1 MVVSTDSKRLL
12 VQENEL
18 FLAEGIDPI
27 IDRYEGKRSSL
38 IQVLLDVQKDR
49 RWLSEEA
56 LRHVGARLGVPL
68 PQVYQVATF
77 YKAFSL
83 TRRGRHLIT
92 VCMGT
97 ACHVRGSPMLLD
109 RVSQKLGIRAGKTTS
124 DDRFSLITVNCMGC
138 CALGPVL
145 AVDDTYYSN
154 PSAAEFAKILKKYS

>member
-1 MVVSTDSKRLL
+1 MVASADAKRIL
-12 VQENEL
+12 VQENEP
-18 FLAEGIDPI
+18 FLVDRIDLI
-27 IDRYEGKRSSL
+27 VDQYDGKRSAL

-49 RWLSEEA
+49 KWLSEET
-56 LRHVGARLGVPL
+56 LRHISARLEVPL

-109 RVSQKLGIRAGKTTS
+109 RVSQKLGIRAGRTTG
-124 DDRFSLITVNCMGC
+124 DDRFTLLTVNCMGC

-145 AVDDTYYSN
+145 AIDEANYSN
-154 PSAAEFAKILKKYS
+154 PSASDFNKILGQYE